1 MPSELIP
8 IAGRPSTSMLARQAS
23 PWAFILAA
31 GLLVGISGCSSL
43 AQDIYAHG
51 AGWRTALLVQVA
63 PADQI
68 ERRALTDCRGQ
79 TMDTDGRKY
88 AVVEYRSGAR
98 LHVHILPADESSE
111 ARVGDTVYVNV
122 MTCDATFSASPPTRP
137 R

>member
-8 IAGRPSTSMLARQAS
+8 IASRPYTSMLARHAS
-23 PWAFILAA
+23 PWAFTLAA
-31 GLLVGISGCSSL
+31 GLTVVSSGCSSL

-79 TMDTDGRKY
+79 TTDASGNRY
-88 AVVEYRSGAR
+88 AVVEYQSGGR
-98 LHVHILPADESSE
+98 LHVHILPADENSQ
-111 ARVGDTVYVNV
+111 ARVGDTVYVNI